1 MREDILT
8 NEDLARALA
17 EYLRGK
23 QREKDAYLLKE
34 IKNLNNDYI
43 IYNKNINDYIKIKEN
58 PFKEVPIY
66 NNSNDELSDEEL
78 ARLILKRRELEIGQP
93 KTLSMYSSAE
103 QENERNKFMQDS
115 SRTLD
120 IHSPSYLKR
129 DEGVILE
136 SIRRDI
142 RSIVYAYGISENVKE
157 QAIIEAKRQG
167 YTFQADTPMWM
178 LQNADLIKL
187 SAQRDINSINF
198 VPDIVWTNE
207 LATFVYQIAL
217 QNGYILSQDSPSFFK
232 SDMEII
238 KQSLKLDANSN
249 TYISWNRLTPESLIA
264 LENYIVENNYDFTI
278 NFRTPINFRRNV
290 EICIKS
296 IKNETSD
303 DSIVYIDW
311 EYINKHN
318 PDGIKRLLDALIEE
332 KFVLKANSPDYLKN
346 NTIICLNSIKND
358 IYSARY
364 FSEDLLYWLEQDL
377 ELFPVENK
385 AEDEPLKN
393 RILEIRHYLIENGYY
408 SLDKFTKLPAIFLKD
423 EFILDY
429 YLKQMGVS
437 KEATDEKG
445 ITYYKRVKE
454 FIKSTLST
462 PLKVTDVRKVFQ
474 MVAQKKWEDYR
485 RENNDYYTNIF
496 NRICDS
502 LEKNNN
508 FISSLNELKFLIK
521 VDDVLDERKYALFN
535 AFIEYH
541 QLYHNSK
548 AENKM
553 ELLQEKRD
561 DISKYAALFIS
572 KSKEDFISE
581 QLSELDKLYKQFF
594 VIRIDNPIVKK
605 KVVEIKQRDML
616 KKLFSSQDASLME
629 KLKSI
634 KNKYIAYNYNASVS
648 RDNVPQLLDLFI
660 SKSIND
666 NVSSIDEILSSS
678 KPARFDEYETFE
690 KVSKLINRL
699 NSHNISYDG
708 QEVSKYKQFIT
719 FNDESYVYNG
729 NGFNDSEIS
738 QIMGYKDLKY
748 VFNKVKSEIIQIA
761 KGIDKFDNLTQEDIK
776 SVIGECPFTD
786 EYYEFDSQHFN
797 RYYIRLFN
805 DYINL
810 FEDKK
815 STLLN
820 DNNYRA
826 VCDLAIKSGLIQLSM
841 ITELGRHDDGN
852 KLFEEIKKYVNDKEI
867 CDTLANVP
875 NLMSLMTSEEF
886 SMDNLDKIL
895 DYKEMLKYAD
905 LKQISLLGK
914 DVIKKV
920 YSNNGFTSASQKERI
935 SVACDLLSAMASRS
949 ESTVPYI
956 KGTYGNYK
964 YSMYDSTDE
973 TLITAGLDTNACFRC
988 CGNDND
994 FLHYCALDK
1003 NGFVIKITDTD
1014 GNFIGRASGFR
1025 NGNGVYINQLRTI
1038 YDKKSSAY
1046 NSEQYAIIK
1055 TFEQACDDIVKTSQN
1070 NQSET
1075 NKIDFVVVTKSYTLS
1090 DRQSNVDGRTT
1101 DAIGYDPMDTQ
1112 SDDWQE
1118 FISTTKNLNE
1128 AKNGNNFNTDYGGYP
1143 IICIKSAVGVLT
1155 PDKIKKGNVPALYP
1169 RVRKQVNV
1177 NELNE
1182 NLENYVNKI
1191 RAGFSYQTGKEF
1203 SYLKV
1208 PQNCKVVT
1216 GDNWYIV
1223 FGNQGVLDGS
1233 YLPNDK
1239 YAKME
1244 FDKFMEQLLPKQQ
1257 DISVE
1262 DQIAIPKR

>member
-1 MREDILT
+1 MRDDVLT

-17 EYLRGK
+17 EYSQLE
-23 QREKDAYLLKE
+23 QRKKDMLLKNE
-34 IKNLNNDYI
+34 YKDNIILNNDI
-43 IYNKNINDYIKIKEN
+43 IKLNKNIFYKIDKTNNYLLNEINDYRN
-58 PFKEVPIY
+58 L
-66 NNSNDELSDEEL
+66 ELEEL
-78 ARLILKRRELEIGQP
+78 KYLNSVAPDDKKLELYP
-93 KTLSMYSSAE
+93 SSSE
-103 QENERNKFMQDS
+103 QKNERNKFIQDP

-120 IHSPSYLKR
+120 ILSSSYLKR

-142 RSIVYAYGISENVKE
+142 KSIVYAYGTTKNIKE

-167 YTFQADTPMWM
+167 YTFQADTPIYM
-178 LQNADLIKL
+178 LQNAELIKL

-198 VPDIVWTNE
+198 VPDNVWTKE

-217 QNGYILSQDSPSFFK
+217 QNSYTLCQSSPWFFK
-232 SDMEII
+232 NDIQII
-238 KQSLKLDANSN
+238 RQSLKLDANSN
-249 TYISWNRLTPESLIA
+249 IHVAWNKLTPEDLIS
-264 LENYIVENNYDFTI
+264 LENYIVENNYDFVI

-296 IKNETSD
+296 IKNETSN

-311 EYINKHN
+311 EYIDKHN
-318 PDGIKRLLDALIEE
+318 PDGVKKLLDTLIEQR
-332 KFVLKANSPDYLKN
+332 FVLNGNSPDYLKN
-346 NTIICLNSIKND
+346 HTIICLNSIKND
-358 IYSARY
+358 IHSARY
-364 FSEDLLYWLEQDL
+364 FGEDLLYWLEQDL
-377 ELFPVENK
+377 ELFPIENQ
-385 AEDEPLKN
+385 AEDETLKN
-393 RILEIRHYLIENGYY
+393 RILEIRHYLIENDYY
-408 SLDKFTKLPAIFLKD
+408 SLEKFTKLPVSLLKD
-423 EFILDY
+423 EFVLDY

-437 KEATDEKG
+437 NEANDEKG
-445 ITYYKRVKE
+445 KTYYERVKS
-454 FIKSTLST
+454 FINTTLSI
-462 PLKVTDVRKVFQ
+462 PLKVTDVKKVFQ
-474 MVAQKKWEDYR
+474 IVAQKKWKDYR

-535 AFIEYH
+535 VFIEYH

-572 KSKEDFISE
+572 KSKEDFIRE
-581 QLSELDKLYKQFF
+581 QLDELDSLYKQFF

-616 KKLFSSQDASLME
+616 KKLFSSQDVSLME
-629 KLKSI
+629 KLQSI
-634 KNKYIAYNYNASVS
+634 KNKYMAYNYNASVS
-648 RDNVPQLLDLFI
+648 KDNVPQLLDLFI

-678 KPARFDEYETFE
+678 KPARFDEYEAFE

-699 NSHNISYDG
+699 NTHNISYDG
-708 QEVSKYKQFIT
+708 QEVSKYRQFIT
-719 FNDESYVYNG
+719 FNGERYIYNG
-729 NGFNDSEIS
+729 NGFNTSEIS

-748 VFNKVKSEIIQIA
+748 VFSKVKSEIIQIA

-776 SVIGECPFTD
+776 SLIGECPFAD
-786 EYYEFDSQHFN
+786 EYYEFDAYNFN
-797 RYYIRLFN
+797 RYCIKLF
-805 DYINL
+805 DEYINS

-815 STLLN
+815 STLLD

-841 ITELGRHDDGN
+841 ITGIGRFDNGN
-852 KLFEEIKKYVNDKEI
+852 KLFEEIERYVNDEEI
-867 CDTLANVP
+867 CNTLANVP
-875 NLMSLMTSEEF
+875 NLMSLMTTEEF

-914 DVIKKV
+914 EVIKKV

-935 SVACDLLSAMASRS
+935 NVACDLLSAMVSRS

-973 TLITAGLDTNACFRC
+973 TLLTAGLDTNACFRC
-988 CGNDND
+988 CGADND

-1003 NGFVIKITDTD
+1003 NGFVIKITDTE

-1046 NSEQYAIIK
+1046 SSEQDAIIK
-1055 TFEQACDDIVKTSQN
+1055 TFEQACDDIVETSQK
-1070 NQSET
+1070 NQNET
-1075 NKIDFVVVTKSYTLS
+1075 NKIDFVVVTKSYTLI
-1090 DRQSNVDGRTT
+1090 DRQLNVDDRTT
-1101 DAIGYDPMDTQ
+1101 DAIKCDPMDTQ
-1112 SDDWQE
+1112 SDDWKQ
-1118 FISTTKNLNE
+1118 FVSTTKNLAESKKIN
-1128 AKNGNNFNTDYGGYP
+1128 KFRTDYAYYSL
-1143 IICIKSAVGVLT
+1143 ICIKSAVGVLT
-1155 PDKIKKGNVPALYP
+1155 PDKIKKGDVPALYH
-1169 RVRKQVNV
+1169 RTRQQINI
-1177 NELNE
+1177 NEPNE
-1182 NLENYVNKI
+1182 DLENYVNKI
-1191 RAGFSYQTGKEF
+1191 KACFSYQTDQEF
-1203 SYLKV
+1203 CYLKV
-1208 PQNCKVVT
+1208 PQSCKVAT

-1223 FGNQGVLDGS
+1223 FGNQGVLDS
-1233 YLPNDK
+1233 CYLANDK

-1244 FDKFMEQLLPKQQ
+1244 FDTFMGQLLSRQ
-1257 DISVE
+1257 DDLSVDE
-1262 DQIAIPKR
+1262 QIAIPKR

>member
-8 NEDLARALA
+8 TEDLARALA
-17 EYLRGK
+17 EYLRAEQQK
-23 QREKDAYLLKE
+23 KDAYLLKE
-34 IKNLNNDYI
+34 IKNINKDYLILNNE
-43 IYNKNINDYIKIKEN
+43 YNLIK
-58 PFKEVPIY
+58 FKEKPLKKIY
-66 NNSNDELSDEEL
+66 DFDNINDELSEEEL
-78 ARLILKRRELEIGQP
+78 IREILKRRELGSERT
-93 KTLSMYSSAE
+93 KTLSKSSPME
-103 QENERNKFMQDS
+103 QENERNKFIQDP

-120 IHSPSYLKR
+120 IHSSSYLKR

-142 RSIVYAYGISENVKE
+142 RSIVYAYSTSENIKE

-167 YTFQADTPMWM
+167 YTFQADTPIYM
-178 LQNADLIKL
+178 LQNAELIKL
-187 SAQRDINSINF
+187 SAQRDINSIHF
-198 VPDIVWTNE
+198 VPDNVWTNE

-217 QNGYILSQDSPSFFK
+217 QNGYTLCQSSPRFFK
-232 SDMEII
+232 NNIQII
-238 KQSLKLDANSN
+238 KQSLKLDVNSN
-249 TYISWNRLTPESLIA
+249 IHVAWNKLTPEDLIA
-264 LENYIVENNYDFTI
+264 LENYIVENNYDFVI
-278 NFRTPINFRRNV
+278 NYRTPINFRRNV

-296 IKNETSD
+296 IKNETSN

-311 EYINKHN
+311 EYIDKHN
-318 PDGIKRLLDALIEE
+318 PDGIKRLLNTLIEQ
-332 KFVLKANSPDYLKN
+332 KFVLNGNSPDYLKN
-346 NTIICLNSIKND
+346 NTVICLNSIKND
-358 IYSARY
+358 IHSARY

-385 AEDEPLKN
+385 AEDEALKN

-408 SLDKFTKLPAIFLKD
+408 SLDKFTKLPVSFLKD
-423 EFILDY
+423 EFVLDY

-437 KEATDEKG
+437 KEANDEKG
-445 ITYYKRVKE
+445 KTYYERVKE

-474 MVAQKKWEDYR
+474 MVAKKKWEDYR
-485 RENNDYYTNIF
+485 GENNDYYTNIF

-508 FISSLNELKFLIK
+508 FISSLNELRFLIK

-553 ELLQEKRD
+553 ELLQEKKD

-581 QLSELDKLYKQFF
+581 RLNELDSLYKQFF

-629 KLKSI
+629 KLQSI
-634 KNKYIAYNYNASVS
+634 KNKYMDYNYNVSVS
-648 RDNVPQLLDLFI
+648 KDKVPQLLNLFI

-708 QEVSKYKQFIT
+708 QEVSKYRQFIT
-719 FNDESYVYNG
+719 FNGETYIYNG

-776 SVIGECPFTD
+776 SVISECPFTD
-786 EYYEFDSQHFN
+786 EYYEFDAGHFN
-797 RYYIRLFN
+797 RYYIKLF
-805 DYINL
+805 DEYINS

-826 VCDLAIKSGLIQLSM
+826 IFDLAIKSGLIQLSM
-841 ITELGRHDDGN
+841 ITELGRHDNGN
-852 KLFEEIKKYVNDKEI
+852 KLFDEIKRYVNDREI

-914 DVIKKV
+914 EVIKKV

-935 SVACDLLSAMASRS
+935 NVACDLLSTMVSRS

-956 KGTYGNYK
+956 KGSYGNYK

-973 TLITAGLDTNACFRC
+973 TLLTAGLDTNACFRC

-1003 NGFVIKITDTD
+1003 NGFVIKITDTE

-1046 NSEQYAIIK
+1046 SSEQDAIIK
-1055 TFEQACDDIVKTSQN
+1055 TFEQACDDIVETSQN

-1075 NKIDFVVVTKSYTLS
+1075 DKIDFVVVTKSYTLS

-1112 SDDWQE
+1112 SDDWKQ
-1118 FISTTKNLNE
+1118 FVFTTKNLDE
-1128 AKNGNNFNTDYGGYP
+1128 AKRGNNFNTDYGNYP

-1155 PDKIKKGNVPALYP
+1155 PDKIKKGDVPALYP
-1169 RVRKQVNV
+1169 RTRQQVNV
-1177 NELNE
+1177 NEPNE
-1182 NLENYVNKI
+1182 DLENYVNKI
-1191 RAGFSYQTGKEF
+1191 RACFSYQTGQEF
-1203 SYLKV
+1203 GYLKV
-1208 PQNCKVVT
+1208 PQSYKVVT
-1216 GDNWYIV
+1216 GDNWYII
-1223 FGNQGVLDGS
+1223 FGSQGVLDGC

-1244 FDKFMEQLLPKQQ
+1244 FDTFMGQLLPKQQ
-1257 DISVE
+1257 DVSVDE
-1262 DQIAIPKR
+1262 QKAIPKR

>member
-1 MREDILT
+1 MREDNLT
-8 NEDLARALA
+8 NEDLRRALA
-17 EYLRGK
+17 EFLKER

-34 IKNLNNDYI
+34 IKTLNKEFYI
-43 IYNKNINDYIKIKEN
+43 INNNNNYIKSKETS
-58 PFKEVPIY
+58 FKEEPTY
-66 NNSNDELSDEEL
+66 YNSNDEEL
-78 ARLILKRRELEIGQP
+78 IRLNIKRQELGIEQP
-93 KTLSMYSSAE
+93 KTLSMHSPTE

-115 SRTLD
+115 SCTLD
-120 IHSPSYLKR
+120 IHSPIYLKR

-142 RSIVYAYGISENVKE
+142 RSIVYAYGTSESIKE
-157 QAIIEAKRQG
+157 QAILEAKRQG
-167 YTFQADTPMWM
+167 YTFQSDTPIWM

-187 SAQRDINSINF
+187 SAQRDINSINY
-198 VPDIVWTNE
+198 VPDKVWINE

-217 QNGYILSQDSPSFFK
+217 KSGYILSQDSPRFFK
-232 SDMEII
+232 SNMEII
-238 KQSLKLDANSN
+238 KQSLKLDANSSN
-249 TYISWNRLTPESLIA
+249 YVSWDRLTSENLIA

-311 EYINKHN
+311 EYIDEHN
-318 PDGIKRLLDALIEE
+318 PDGLKRLLNTLIEE
-332 KFVLKANSPDYLKN
+332 KFVLKVNSPDYLKN
-346 NTIICLNSIKND
+346 NLIICLNSIKND

-364 FSEDLLYWLEQDL
+364 FSENLLYLLEQDL
-377 ELFPVENK
+377 ESFSFKNK
-385 AEDEPLKN
+385 IEDETLKN

-408 SLDKFTKLPAIFLKD
+408 SLAKFTKLPAIFLKD
-423 EFILDY
+423 EFVLDY

-437 KEATDEKG
+437 KEVTDEKG
-445 ITYYKRVKE
+445 ITYYERVKE

-581 QLSELDKLYKQFF
+581 QLNELDKLYKQFF

-605 KVVEIKQRDML
+605 KVVEINQRDML
-616 KKLFSSQDASLME
+616 KKLFSRHDANLME
-629 KLKSI
+629 KIQSI
-634 KNKYIAYNYNASVS
+634 KNKYIAYNYNVS
-648 RDNVPQLLDLFI
+648 INKDKVSQLLDLFI

-708 QEVSKYKQFIT
+708 QEISKYKHFIT
-719 FNDESYVYNG
+719 FNGKSYVYNG

-776 SVIGECPFTD
+776 SVIGECPFAD
-786 EYYEFDSQHFN
+786 EYYEFDFQLFN

-815 STLLN
+815 STILD
-820 DNNYRA
+820 DNNYKA
-826 VCDLAIKSGLIQLSM
+826 ICDLAIKSGLVQLSM

-852 KLFEEIKKYVNDKEI
+852 KLFEEIKKYINDKEI
-867 CDTLANVP
+867 CNTLANVP

-895 DYKEMLKYAD
+895 DYNEMLKYAD

-914 DVIKKV
+914 EVIKKV

-935 SVACDLLSAMASRS
+935 NVACDLLSAMVSRC

-964 YSMYDSTDE
+964 YSLYDSTDE
-973 TLITAGLDTNACFRC
+973 TLLTAGLDTNACFRC

-1046 NSEQYAIIK
+1046 SSEQDAIIK
-1055 TFEQACDDIVKTSQN
+1055 TFEQACDDFVETSQN

-1090 DRQSNVDGRTT
+1090 DILSNVDDRTT
-1101 DAIGYDPMDTQ
+1101 GAIGYNPMDTQ
-1112 SDDWQE
+1112 SEDWQQ
-1118 FISTTKNLNE
+1118 FISTTKNLRE
-1128 AKNGNNFNTDYGGYP
+1128 AKSGSYFKTDYGVYP

-1155 PDKIKKGNVPALYP
+1155 PDKINKGKVPALYH
-1169 RVRKQVNV
+1169 RIRKQVNV
-1177 NELNE
+1177 NEPNE

-1191 RAGFSYQTGKEF
+1191 RACFSYQTGQEF

-1208 PQNCKVVT
+1208 PKSCKIVT

-1223 FGNQGVLDGS
+1223 FENQEVLDGC
-1233 YLPNDK
+1233 YLSNDK
-1239 YAKME
+1239 YAKIE
-1244 FDKFMEQLLPKQQ
+1244 YDTFMENLLSNQQ
-1257 DISVE
+1257 DIGINE
-1262 DQIAIPKR
+1262 QAKILK